1 MSPFLFIRIKTN
13 YYRGLVSNLDFYF
26 FISPM
31 GKEERKM
38 ANERPLK
45 ILTDLVVQQD
55 ITVSG
60 STAVSGS
67 EYLHTTASFTN
78 ANVTKSADGMYD
90 VDTAIHALDTAIGTL
105 SDNVKNAYEN
115 VRLVVTGT
123 LDANGNQKINLTTAA
138 TSGSIYFNTDS
149 LKLVDVSV
157 LLAGND
163 LVYKN
168 DLVSIQMYNSGS
180 ALWVEIDAPASPN
193 FNYRLIASNNDSL
206 PLV

>member
-1 MSPFLFIRIKTN
+1 
-13 YYRGLVSNLDFYF
+13 
-26 FISPM
+26 
-31 GKEERKM
+31 M

-45 ILTDLVVQQD
+45 VLTDLVVQQN

-67 EYLHTTASFTN
+67 EYLHTTSSFVNASVN
-78 ANVTKSADGMYD
+78 KNADGMYD
-90 VDTAIHALDTAIGTL
+90 VDLAIHALDTAIGTL
-105 SDNVKNAYEN
+105 ENNVKNAYEN
-115 VRLVVTGT
+115 LRLVVTGT
-123 LDANGNQKINLTTAA
+123 LDGNGNKKINLTTTAR
-138 TSGSIYFNTDS
+138 SGSAYFNTNC
-149 LKLVDVSV
+149 LQLVDVSV

-168 DLVSIQMYNSGS
+168 DLLSINMYNSGS

>member
-1 MSPFLFIRIKTN
+1 
-13 YYRGLVSNLDFYF
+13 
-26 FISPM
+26 
-31 GKEERKM
+31 M

-45 ILTDLVVQQD
+45 ILTDLVVEQD

-60 STAVSGS
+60 STVVSGS

-78 ANVTKSADGMYD
+78 VNVNKSADGMYD

-105 SDNVKNAYEN
+105 ENSVKNAYEN
-115 VRLVVTGT
+115 LRLVVTGT
-123 LDANGNQKINLTTAA
+123 LDGNGNKKINLTSTAV
-138 TSGSIYFNTDS
+138 SGSTYFNTSS

-157 LLAGND
+157 LLAGED

-168 DLVSIQMYNSGS
+168 DLVSVQLYNSAS
-180 ALWVEIDAPASPN
+180 ALWVEVDAPASPN
-193 FNYRLIASNNDSL
+193 ANYRLIVSNNDLL

>member
-1 MSPFLFIRIKTN
+1 
-13 YYRGLVSNLDFYF
+13 
-26 FISPM
+26 
-31 GKEERKM
+31 M

-45 ILTDLVVQQD
+45 VLTDLVVQQN

-78 ANVTKSADGMYD
+78 VSVNKSADGMYD
-90 VDTAIHALDTAIGTL
+90 VDTAIHALDNAIGTL

-123 LDANGNQKINLTTAA
+123 LDENGNKKINLTTTAA
-138 TSGSIYFNTDS
+138 SGSTYFNTGS

-193 FNYRLIASNNDSL
+193 ANYRLIASNNDSL

>member
-1 MSPFLFIRIKTN
+1 
-13 YYRGLVSNLDFYF
+13 
-26 FISPM
+26 M

-45 ILTDLVVQQD
+45 ILTDLVVEQN

-60 STAVSGS
+60 STVVSGS

-78 ANVTKSADGMYD
+78 ASVNKSADGMYD
-90 VDTAIHALDTAIGTL
+90 VDSAIHALDTAIGTL
-105 SDNVKNAYEN
+105 ENNVKDAYEN

-123 LDANGNQKINLTTAA
+123 LDVNGNKKINLTQTAS
-138 TSGSIYFNTDS
+138 SGSLYFNTS
-149 LKLVDVSV
+149 SIRLVDVSV
-157 LLAGND
+157 LLAGED

-168 DLVSIQMYNSGS
+168 DLVSIQLYNSGS
-180 ALWVEIDAPASPN
+180 ALWIEIDAPASPSY
-193 FNYRLIASNNDSL
+193 NYRLIASNNDSL